1 MGMSQEFDAI
11 YERGVFRP
19 LGPVNLPDQTKVHLQ
34 VQGEAAAADSSA
46 EDLSQ
51 QKLAMRELLDW
62 VSSRPDESTSERVSA
77 RDHDQILY
85 GWQK

>member
-1 MGMSQEFDAI
+1 MSQEFDAI

-19 LGPVNLPDQTKVHLQ
+19 LGRVDLPEQTKVHLQ
-34 VQGEAAAADSSA
+34 VQQASEGAPPSSVDD
-46 EDLSQ
+46 EHFT
-51 QKLAMRELLDW
+51 QKAAMRELLAW
-62 VSSRPDESTSERVSA
+62 VQSQPSSPPGDSISA